1 MATATD
7 FDRRWIFLAIG
18 VLVLGL
24 YAYGSGEPMPV
35 SLYVQDYFDTI
46 EALPEGSVVLLSA
59 DFDPGSAA
67 ELLPTY
73 LATIHHL
80 LLRKLRIIN
89 VSTWPAGPPFTR
101 AAFAEIPPQYGAVYG
116 EHWIELGFKAGDDV
130 AMAQI
135 GQSLLSSFAQDDREK
150 TAVTSFPIMQG
161 ISDSFQGVSLL
172 ITMSAGYP
180 GVLEWIAQAGG
191 RYDVP
196 ILAATTAVQTPDLFA
211 YYPSQLKGFAGAATG
226 ATQYLQLVVAAGVP
240 ALVEMTTD
248 NQERMLIQTYAHLLI
263 IGLIVTGNLLYFFG
277 GRGR

>member
-24 YAYGSGEPMPV
+24 YAFGSGAPMPV
-35 SLYVQDYFDTI
+35 SPYVQSYFDTI
-46 EALPEGSVVLLSA
+46 DALPEGSVVLLAA

-73 LATIHHL
+73 QATIHHL
-80 LLRKLRIIN
+80 LLRKLRIVN
-89 VSTWPAGPPFTR
+89 VATWPAGPPFTR
-101 AAFAEIPPQYGAVYG
+101 SSFAEIAPQYGAVYG
-116 EHWIELGFKAGDDV
+116 SDWIELGFKAGDDV
-130 AMAQI
+130 AMGQI
-135 GQSLLSSFAQDDREK
+135 GQSLLSSFAQDDRDK
-150 TAVTSFPIMQG
+150 ADVTSFPIMQG
-161 ISDSFQGVSLL
+161 ISDSFQGIALL

-211 YYPSQLKGFAGAATG
+211 YYPSQLQGFAGAATG

-240 ALVEMTTD
+240 ALEGTTTD

-263 IGLIVTGNLLYFFG
+263 IGLIVTGNVLYFL
-277 GRGR
+277 GRRGA